1 MSAAVNMDYDPM
13 EGTSELFAAL
23 TRDVPQEQWEQYKEE
38 IKLGNYIVNDSD
50 DGSYFTD
57 RSISPGPDEEIIT
70 NIEIVEEDEEQP
82 EVKEEE
88 EEGEEKVFESEE
100 DDDQILWGYDAADK
114 YAQGK
119 ISIFQLTDIMKNIKL
134 NTQPSKRRRL
144 DEEINEPNPELEKEN
159 EVVENTT
166 QKAKRKIRRKK
177 NLLPKSLEGLM
188 GQANLLYAKGETRCA
203 ITVCMELIKSAPQA
217 YEPFQLLGIIYDEM
231 GESKKAFQWYL
242 VAAFLNPSDTDEWI
256 RLAELS
262 LEQNEIQQAI
272 GCYTRAIRNVPTNV
286 NLWWERCNLYEQV
299 GERKRALY
307 GYEMILKHLSDPK
320 SGEKCVDM
328 AREIAKIH
336 HENTDDA
343 NAVRVLETSFN
354 KFPSLITS
362 EDVNFLLELQL
373 GQKMYKAAV
382 KTFVQHCGV
391 RLRFPLGDITSVEDL
406 KDFDDKNY
414 KFLVSCV
421 VPEVLP
427 IDLTVKFLLCLIHLQ
442 AFKAAQ
448 PLIDYLMQENPE
460 EMGDLFLDVAEALME
475 VQQYKSAKPLLFALI
490 STPTYDLPAV
500 WMKYA
505 DCWYGLS
512 NIPEAIQAYLK
523 VIEMAPAYQDARLA
537 LSKIYLKMG
546 KVEDATN
553 ILRQDYEDGEEG
565 VVVGIDALYQRC
577 KLLEAEGCWD
587 QYIAAATLLQYS
599 HCYHLE
605 TEEEFSAV
613 ITNQTCKRRV
623 EALRDLKNQNKK
635 STPQFIGQA
644 IPVTEMW
651 NIFKKVCMLLMQR
664 RRYEE
669 LQNLSLACLSSASF
683 MKNPAFAKDLE
694 FQALLSCY
702 YNGSHQYTYLLVRD
716 LVLKY
721 LHSNKAWNL
730 FCLIVTCSQENRHNR
745 FCIRLM
751 MKHQDHLALG
761 YLNGHNAMISGTY
774 KHALGEY
781 MCILKEHPN
790 DPFAV
795 FCVGITFIHMACQ
808 KFATKRHFLTIQGF
822 EFLVRYAKMKGENQE
837 TFYNIGRAL
846 HQCGIKDAAI
856 HYYKKALNCPPLITG
871 PEQDIFDLR
880 REIAYNLCVIYQA
893 SGAMD
898 LVSMYSRKYIVV

>member
-1 MSAAVNMDYDPM
+1 MDYDPM

-23 TRDVPQEQWEQYKEE
+23 TRDVPLEQWEQYKEQ
-38 IKLGNYIVNDSD
+38 IKLGNYIIDESEDDSYL
-50 DGSYFTD
+50 SD
-57 RSISPGPDEEIIT
+57 RSVSPGPDEEVIT
-70 NIEIVEEDEEQP
+70 NIEIVEEDEE
-82 EVKEEE
+82 
-88 EEGEEKVFESEE
+88 GEEKMHESDEE
-100 DDDQILWGYDAADK
+100 NDQIFWGYDAADK

-119 ISIFQLTDIMKNIKL
+119 ISFYELNDIMKDSRSNSH
-134 NTQPSKRRRL
+134 PRKRRRV
-144 DEEINEPNPELEKEN
+144 EEEQSAPYAELEKEN
-159 EVVENTT
+159 EPIENTA
-166 QKAKRKIRRKK
+166 QKAKKKIRRKK
-177 NLLPKSLEGLM
+177 NLLPKGLEGLM
-188 GQANLLYAKGETRCA
+188 GQANNYYAKGETESA
-203 ITVCMELIKSAPQA
+203 IKVCMELIKTAPQA
-217 YEPFQLLGIIYDEM
+217 YEPFHLLGIIYDEM
-231 GESKKAFQWYL
+231 GEPRKAFQWYL

-256 RLAELS
+256 RLAELC

-272 GCYTRAIRNVPTNV
+272 SCYTKAIRNEPTNI
-286 NLWWERCNLYEQV
+286 NFWWERCNLYEQI

-307 GYEMILKHLSDPK
+307 GYEMILKHLSDPQN
-320 SGEKCVDM
+320 GEKCVDM

-391 RLRFPLGDITSVEDL
+391 RLKLPLGDITSVEDL
-406 KDFDDKNY
+406 NDFDNENFKA
-414 KFLVSCV
+414 LVSCI

-427 IDLTVKFLLCLIHLQ
+427 IDLTVKFLLCLIHLR

-448 PLIDYLMQENPE
+448 PLIDSLKQENPE

-475 VQQYKSAKPLLFALI
+475 VHQYETAKPLLFALI

-505 DCWYGLS
+505 DCWHGLL

-537 LSKIYLKMG
+537 LSRIYLQMG
-546 KVEDATN
+546 KIEEATN

-577 KLLEAEGCWD
+577 KLLEAEGYWD
-587 QYIAAATLLQYS
+587 QYLAAATLLQYS

-635 STPQFIGQA
+635 PTPQFIGQT

-651 NIFKKVCMLLMQR
+651 NIFKKVCILLMKR
-664 RRYEE
+664 KRYEE
-669 LQNLSLACLSSASF
+669 LQNLSLASLSSATF
-683 MKNPAFAKDLE
+683 MKNPTYAKDLE

-898 LVSMYSRKYIVV
+898 LVYLYSRKYIVV